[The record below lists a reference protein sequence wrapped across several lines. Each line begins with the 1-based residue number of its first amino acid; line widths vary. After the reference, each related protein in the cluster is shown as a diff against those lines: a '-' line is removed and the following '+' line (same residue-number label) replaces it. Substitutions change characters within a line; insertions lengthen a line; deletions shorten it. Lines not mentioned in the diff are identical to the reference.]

1 MGVTSEQWGQKVA
14 AVVVLNPAHAQTGK
28 GGKTWG
34 VMDMRRAL
42 KDKLANYKIP
52 QELKAVEEIPKN
64 AMGKSMYLPPP
75 LLARSNSFRKSIRK
89 VWSRTFLDI
98 KLDST
103 PSQRDKRR
111 ALRAPFRGCVGALAL
126 RLSALYR

>member
-1 MGVTSEQWGQKVA
+1 MA

-52 QELKAVEEIPKN
+52 QELKAVDELPKN
-64 AMGKSMYLPPP
+64 AMGKSMYSEP
-75 LLARSNSFRKSIRK
+75 LCSFTLTSSKSIRK
-89 VWSRTFLDI
+89 AWSRRYLEI
-98 KLDST
+98 KLDSAALSEGYIVRFLYSSDHYEI
-103 PSQRDKRR
+103 PSIANQ
-111 ALRAPFRGCVGALAL
+111 P
-126 RLSALYR
+126 RLTEPRFKE